1 MIKLLFI
8 FSIFRI
14 SLSLINNNDNYEF
27 VKLFLDKNI
36 NNKFLIKKCINTL
49 FSVKNLN
56 QTYND
61 FIINEKT
68 VNKFISIKGKNYL
81 RGNNGNLLYE
91 KFRNKE
97 KKEKKEKNKNFDSIF
112 SYIKKYTN
120 FNFYKTCSS
129 FGKSLDANSEINK
142 DVIADDTNYKSMTIF
157 PFKICKNLRGTSPEN
172 IHNSCKDSRLKTDT
186 GNNIESTARIIP
198 SNPITNPH
206 TEKYSK
212 DLPNYKNLFYILFF

>member
-14 SLSLINNNDNYEF
+14 CLSLINNNDNYEF
-27 VKLFLDKNI
+27 VKSFLDKNI
-36 NNKFLIKKCINTL
+36 NNKILIKKCINTL

-61 FIINEKT
+61 FIINKKT
-68 VNKFISIKGKNYL
+68 VNKFISTKEKNYL
-81 RGNNGNLLYE
+81 RGNNGNLIYE

-97 KKEKKEKNKNFDSIF
+97 KKATKEKNKNFDNIF

-129 FGKSLDANSEINK
+129 FDAYSGINK
-142 DVIADDTNYKSMTIF
+142 DIIADHTNYKSKTIF
-157 PFKICKNLRGTSPEN
+157 PFNMCKNLRGTSPEN
-172 IHNSCKDSRLKTDT
+172 IGNACKDSRLKTDN
-186 GNNIESTARIIP
+186 GNNIKSTSSIMR
-198 SNPITNPH
+198 SNPIANSH

>member
-14 SLSLINNNDNYEF
+14 CLSLINNNDNYEF
-27 VKLFLDKNI
+27 VKSFLDKNI

-61 FIINEKT
+61 FIINKKT
-68 VNKFISIKGKNYL
+68 VNKFISTKEKNYL
-81 RGNNGNLLYE
+81 RGNNGNLIYE
-91 KFRNKE
+91 KFRN
-97 KKEKKEKNKNFDSIF
+97 KEKKEKNKNFDSIF

-129 FGKSLDANSEINK
+129 FDANSGINK
-142 DVIADDTNYKSMTIF
+142 DIIADDSSYKSTTIF
-157 PFKICKNLRGTSPEN
+157 PFNICKNLRGTSPEN
-172 IHNSCKDSRLKTDT
+172 IRNACKDSKLKTDID
-186 GNNIESTARIIP
+186 NNIESTARIIP
-198 SNPITNPH
+198 SNPITTLN

>member
-14 SLSLINNNDNYEF
+14 CLSLINNNDNYEF
-27 VKLFLDKNI
+27 VKSFLEKNI
-36 NNKFLIKKCINTL
+36 NNKILIKKCINTL

-61 FIINEKT
+61 FIINKKT
-68 VNKFISIKGKNYL
+68 VNKLISTKEKKYL
-81 RGNNGNLLYE
+81 RGNNGNLIYE
-91 KFRNKE
+91 NFRN
-97 KKEKKEKNKNFDSIF
+97 KEKKEKNKNFDNIF

-120 FNFYKTCSS
+120 FNFYKTCS
-129 FGKSLDANSEINK
+129 FFEKSLDAYSGINK
-142 DVIADDTNYKSMTIF
+142 DTIADDSNYKSKTIF
-157 PFKICKNLRGTSPEN
+157 SFNMCKNLRGTSPEN

-186 GNNIESTARIIP
+186 DNIESTSRIMR
-198 SNPITNPH
+198 SNPITNSH